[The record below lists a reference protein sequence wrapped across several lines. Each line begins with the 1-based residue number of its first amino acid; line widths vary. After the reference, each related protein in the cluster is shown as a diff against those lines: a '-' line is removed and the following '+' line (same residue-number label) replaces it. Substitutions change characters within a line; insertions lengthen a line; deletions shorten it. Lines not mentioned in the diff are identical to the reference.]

1 MRNIDVRILTAVD
14 ILGSQYS
21 IKRNQKIM
29 KIINYTFSCGEI
41 LKLLHCSLEIK
52 VYLSN
57 LSSVEKRNKVIT
69 CEGTPINLSSIDTI
83 IPYSYDLIDEIT
95 SHNNFPI
102 LYHLIYLKISLKT
115 SKTKEIT

>member
-1 MRNIDVRILTAVD
+1 MKRKFITFGFKKSRRKRTDFFSEFI
-14 ILGSQYS
+14 
-21 IKRNQKIM
+21 IKK
-29 KIINYTFSCGEI
+29 
-41 LKLLHCSLEIK
+41 EIK

-69 CEGTPINLSSIDTI
+69 CEETLINLSSIDTI